1 MENLLLGNRYK
12 ILSQVGVG
20 GMAKVYKAHD
30 ELLDRIVAVKILKDQ
45 YVEDSEFLK
54 KFNNEAQSA
63 AKLSHVNIVN
73 VFDIGEDFLDGKR
86 LYYIVMEYIEGK
98 TLKEYID
105 ENKVLSN
112 EDIEDFSIQIA
123 QALKCAHSSNIIHRD
138 IKPQNILIDKYSL
151 LKVTDFGIARIASNA
166 TITYTNSILG
176 TVHYISPE
184 QAKGKFVDEKSD
196 LYSLGVVMY
205 EMATGKVPF
214 DSDNSVGIA
223 IMHIQDQPVEPKELN
238 PNLSDKL
245 NHIIMKLL
253 SKNPA
258 DRYLSAEDLINALES
273 SYQNTNTATIK
284 ETRKIDNAKDSGEK
298 SVYIQQEPEEEP
310 KKEKKKKKNRKPL
323 AIILIILLLALSG
336 FLIKA
341 SIDKG
346 NNQLTVPT
354 VTSLSKEDA
363 MKELRRAGFR
373 VNASEHKE
381 SADVPKGNVISQSP
395 KANSKAKKGDIVDI
409 TISDGMLV
417 EVPNLKGMQVSEAKE
432 ALTEVG
438 LNLGTSSY
446 EYSDEVEKGQIFDQS
461 IKSGKKVEVEESVD
475 IFISRGPEED
485 DESSEEYEFALV
497 PDLTG
502 YSQNDAIDLIQSSDL
517 KVGSIDFDYSDDIG
531 ENQVISQSIT
541 ASTEV
546 KKGTSIDIT
555 VSKGKQEEND
565 GDKSDTPPERINAI
579 FRLQVPDK
587 DQFEVKIIKLDEN
600 GNETDVIYDEVHSK
614 SEAVNGSIN
623 VNVEGNVG
631 DKVIVYYDDEAI
643 GRYEITKG

>member
-258 DRYLSAEDLINALES
+258 DRYLSAADLVDSLES
-273 SYQNTNTATIK
+273 PYQNTKKTTIK
-284 ETRKIDNAKDSGEK
+284 ETRKIDNAKDSSEK
-298 SVYIQQEPEEEP
+298 SVYVQQKPEEEP
-310 KKEKKKKKNRKPL
+310 KKEKKKKNKKPL

-346 NNQLTVPT
+346 NSLITVPT
-354 VTSLSKEDA
+354 VTSLSKQDA
-363 MKELRRAGFR
+363 MNELRKAGFR

-409 TISDGMLV
+409 IISDGMLV

-475 IFISRGPEED
+475 IFISRGPEEN
-485 DESSEEYEFALV
+485 DEVSEEYEFALV

-517 KVGSIDFDYSDDIG
+517 KVGNIDFEYSDNVG

-555 VSKGKQEEND
+555 VSKGKKQQSEGN
-565 GDKSDTPPERINAI
+565 KSDTNSERINAI

-587 DQFEVKIIKLDEN
+587 EQFEVKIIKLDEN
-600 GNETDVIYDEVHSK
+600 DNETDVIYDQVHSK
-614 SEAVNGSIN
+614 SEAVNGNIN

>member
-1 MENLLLGNRYK
+1 MENLLLRNRYK

-258 DRYLSAEDLINALES
+258 DRYLSAADLVDSLES
-273 SYQNTNTATIK
+273 PYQNTKKTTIK
-284 ETRKIDNAKDSGEK
+284 ETRKIDNAKDSSEK
-298 SVYIQQEPEEEP
+298 SVYVQQKPEEEP
-310 KKEKKKKKNRKPL
+310 KKEKKKKNKKPL

-346 NNQLTVPT
+346 NSLITVPT

-363 MKELRRAGFR
+363 MNELRKAGFR

-409 TISDGMLV
+409 IISDGMLV

-475 IFISRGPEED
+475 IFISRGPEEN
-485 DESSEEYEFALV
+485 DEVSEEYEFALV

-517 KVGSIDFDYSDDIG
+517 KVGNIDFEYSDNVG

-555 VSKGKQEEND
+555 VSKGKKQQSEGN
-565 GDKSDTPPERINAI
+565 KSDTNSERINAI

-587 DQFEVKIIKLDEN
+587 EQFEVKIIKLDEN
-600 GNETDVIYDEVHSK
+600 GNETDVIYDQVHSK
-614 SEAVNGSIN
+614 SEAVNGNIN